1 MLFLYYILIKN
12 MEKID
17 ITKVGLTDLIGLEK
31 IANVV
36 CKNYENLIKMY
47 DGSVNTNI
55 REYNEYI
62 YYNNVR
68 LQILKEME
76 NRLKNIK

>member
-1 MLFLYYILIKN
+1 

>member
-1 MLFLYYILIKN
+1 

-17 ITKVGLTDLIGLEK
+17 ITKVGLTDLIGLEN

>member
-1 MLFLYYILIKN
+1 

-17 ITKVGLTDLIGLEK
+17 ITKVSLTDLIGLEK

-55 REYNEYI
+55 REYNDYI
-62 YYNNVR
+62 YYNNIR

-76 NRLKNIK
+76 SRLKNIK

>member
-1 MLFLYYILIKN
+1 

-55 REYNEYI
+55 IEYNEYI

>member
-1 MLFLYYILIKN
+1 

-36 CKNYENLIKMY
+36 CKNYENLIKTY

>member
-1 MLFLYYILIKN
+1 

-68 LQILKEME
+68 LQIFKEME